1 MAEQFKKMQL
11 QHKYQEANNTSEK
24 RYRAGKEEQV
34 VAVKEEIGAL
44 IYTSKI
50 PQNGNLTK

>member
-1 MAEQFKKMQL
+1 MQL

-50 PQNGNLTK
+50 PPLET